1 MEQAYR
7 AAVSSV
13 GAATLDVLTAL
24 EQAVRH
30 LDPPLLPRVRELLA
44 PRADAL
50 HNALDAFLDER
61 PPDGLEELGKQLG
74 EAAGFASR
82 AIRQFVEPPAEAGIA
97 AILESMRLNCRALES
112 LYPLRRA
119 LPPVAR
125 FFSEP
130 ALHDSVEQL
139 DPEPPAGVK
148 TGILHA
154 PGPGREGERGGF
166 WLYVPERYDGSA
178 DWPLVVALHGGSGQ
192 GRDFLW
198 TWLREAR
205 SRRVLLAAP
214 SSLGPTWS
222 FLGEDVDAARLRALV
237 DRVAEGWRVDPERVL
252 LTGLSDGATY
262 TLFSGLQEDA
272 PWTALAPL
280 SGVLHPTLLADGSLD
295 RARGRRIWL
304 VHGARDWMFP
314 VVVARLA
321 RDALLKAGAELSY
334 QELPDL
340 SHTYAR
346 EQNGLIL
353 EWFDPTLAAD

>member
-1 MEQAYR
+1 VEQAYHT
-7 AAVSSV
+7 AVSRV
-13 GAATLDVLTAL
+13 GAATLEVLAAL
-24 EQAVRH
+24 EQAARH
-30 LDPPLLPRVRELLA
+30 LDPPLLPRLRKILA
-44 PRADAL
+44 PRGDAL
-50 HNALDAFLDER
+50 RDALDAFLDER

-82 AIRQFVEPPAEAGIA
+82 AVRQFVEPPANTGVA
-97 AILESMRLNCRALES
+97 AILECMRLHCRALES

-130 ALHDSVEQL
+130 ALHERVEQL

-178 DWPLVVALHGGSGQ
+178 NWPLVVALHGGSGQ

-237 DRVAEGWRVDPERVL
+237 ARIAEGWRVDRERVL

-262 TLFSGLQEDA
+262 TLFSGLQKGA

-280 SGVLHPTLLADGSLD
+280 SGVLHPSLLSSGALE

-314 VVVARLA
+314 VAVARMA
-321 RDALLKAGAELSY
+321 RDALQKAGAELSY

-346 EQNGLIL
+346 EQNGPIL
-353 EWFDPTLAAD
+353 EWFDPALAAD